1 MTREKL
7 PNRRSAETFQFEH
20 EGIGYRATLGFFDD
34 GRLGEVFMAA
44 ERDGTQIDVA
54 ARDESVLLS
63 LLLQHGAEPKR
74 LRKSMTREPDG
85 SASSPIGKL
94 LDILC
99 EGMNVGEPN
108 AQPKKATV

>member
-7 PNRRSAETFQFEH
+7 PNRRPAESFEFSH
-20 EGIGYRATLGFFDD
+20 EGINYRATLGFYAD
-34 GRLGEVFMAA
+34 GRLGEVFCAA

-63 LLLQHGAEPKR
+63 MLLQHGCPPER
-74 LRKSMTREPDG
+74 LRSSMTREPDG

-99 EGMNVGEPN
+99 E
-108 AQPKKATV
+108 ADA

>member
-1 MTREKL
+1 MTREPL
-7 PNRRSAETFQFEH
+7 PSRRPAESFDFEH
-20 EGIGYRATLGFFDD
+20 ENISYRVTLGFYTD
-34 GRLGEVFMAA
+34 GRLGECFMAA
-44 ERDGTQIDVA
+44 QRDGTQIDVA

-63 LLLQHGAEPKR
+63 LLLQHGASFKN

-99 EGMNVGEPN
+99 EG
-108 AQPKKATV
+108 

>member
-7 PNRRSAETFQFEH
+7 PNRRPAETFEFDH
-20 EGIGYRATLGFFDD
+20 NGIEYRATLGFFDD
-34 GRLGEVFMAA
+34 GRWGEVFLAT
-44 ERDGTQIDVA
+44 RKDGTDLDVA

-63 LLLQHGAEPKR
+63 LLLQHGASFKN

-99 EGMNVGEPN
+99 GEYA
-108 AQPKKATV
+108 AQSENKPAQASI